1 MIKPISM
8 AYAEAVAAKYGI
20 KPAPA
25 DHPIYSEGTS
35 IIFVS
40 ARPRKPR
47 KNMPGSTQNLPSD
60 DKSES
65 EQK

>member
-8 AYAEAVAAKYGI
+8 AYAEALAAKYGI

-35 IIFVS
+35 IIFLS
-40 ARPRKPR
+40 ARSRKPR
-47 KNMPGSTQNLPSD
+47 KNMPGSTQNLPLD
-60 DKSES
+60 DKAES
-65 EQK
+65 KQK

>member
-1 MIKPISM
+1 MRKPISM
-8 AYAEAVAAKYGI
+8 AYFEALAAQRGI

-40 ARPRKPR
+40 ARSRKPR
-47 KNMPGSTQNLPSD
+47 KNISSATQNLTSD

>member
-35 IIFVS
+35 IIFLS
-40 ARPRKPR
+40 ARSRKPR
-47 KNMPGSTQNLPSD
+47 KNTSSATENLTSD

>member
-1 MIKPISM
+1 MKPISM
-8 AYAEAVAAKYGI
+8 AYAEALAAKYGI

-35 IIFVS
+35 LIFVS
-40 ARPRKPR
+40 ARSRKLR
-47 KNMPGSTQNLPSD
+47 KNIPSATQNLTLD

>member
-25 DHPIYSEGTS
+25 DHPIYSESNS

-40 ARPRKPR
+40 ARSRKPR
-47 KNMPGSTQNLPSD
+47 KNTPSATQNLTSD

>member
-8 AYAEAVAAKYGI
+8 AYAEALAAKYGI

-40 ARPRKPR
+40 ARSRKPR
-47 KNMPGSTQNLPSD
+47 NNTPSASKNFSYDN
-60 DKSES
+60 KSKS

>member
-1 MIKPISM
+1 MRKPISM
-8 AYAEAVAAKYGI
+8 AYFEALAAQRGI

-40 ARPRKPR
+40 ARSRKPS

-60 DKSES
+60 DRAES
-65 EQK
+65 KQT